1 LFKLTSAE
9 PERLEESARVLV
21 DGRPELR
28 PGARLRA
35 DLATLAEAVP

>member
-1 LFKLTSAE
+1 MKLTLAA
-9 PERLEESARVLV
+9 RDRQEETARGLV